1 MSRIVKAAKEFRNS
15 VTATARQMAALS
27 GLIFSCT
34 VALGRNARF
43 RYKMLSMWTTRLV
56 DEYGWNGFSSV
67 TEEVKQE
74 CDFWVFNIERLNGQP
89 IRRAATVLK
98 YYAYGYSDAGGF
110 QLGGFMV
117 DKHGSEINQRYKVP
131 LTEDEVKRSS
141 TLRELR
147 SIDEGLRLHSE
158 EIRGRKIRWACDN

>member
-56 DEYGWNGFSSV
+56 DEYGWNGFSNL

-98 YYAYGYSDAGGF
+98 YDAYGYSDAGGF

-131 LTEDEVKRSS
+131 LTEDEVKRLS
-141 TLRELR
+141 TLR
-147 SIDEGLRLHSE
+147 
-158 EIRGRKIRWACDN
+158 